1 MRANIITCTKY
12 VGDKIICRYCNENC
26 IKHGWFKDKQ
36 RYRCCSCK
44 KTFIKSYTYNACKH
58 NTSAWI
64 KNLVKEGSGIRTIAR
79 LLKISVTTILKRILR
94 IAKDIRKPLLAIGK
108 LYEVDEMRTFYKS
121 KTRLLWIV
129 YALRQDT
136 KQIADFAVG
145 TRTIK
150 TLKKVIDTVILSDAE
165 KIYTDKLGLYTYIIP
180 ANIHQSKKYGIN
192 HIERKNLSLRTHMK
206 RLNRRTIC
214 YSKSIAVLVAC
225 LKIYFWS

>member
-1 MRANIITCTKY
+1 
-12 VGDKIICRYCNENC
+12 
-26 IKHGWFKDKQ
+26 
-36 RYRCCSCK
+36 
-44 KTFIKSYTYNACKH
+44 
-58 NTSAWI
+58 
-64 KNLVKEGSGIRTIAR
+64 
-79 LLKISVTTILKRILR
+79 
-94 IAKDIRKPLLAIGK
+94 LAIGK
-108 LYEVDEMRTFYKS
+108 LYEVDEIRTFYKS